1 MSERTDPQWV
11 AQNPKE
17 AADLIDQ
24 LNRRY
29 QVMSEDFNS
38 VSDESW
44 RLKQLWMQV
53 ETLAFEMCQTDDNE
67 NLHKLHDLI
76 TSVHRKPS
84 KEGNSKL
91 V

>member
-1 MSERTDPQWV
+1 MSDKTDWQWV

-29 QVMSEDFNS
+29 EVTVEDFNS
-38 VSDESW
+38 LSDETW

-53 ETLAFEMCQTDDNE
+53 ETLAFELCQIDDSE

-76 TSVHRKPS
+76 TSVHRKPT
-84 KEGNSKL
+84 KL

>member
-1 MSERTDPQWV
+1 MSEKTDWRWV
-11 AQNPKE
+11 AQNPEE
-17 AADLIDQ
+17 AAHLIDQ

-29 QVMSEDFNS
+29 EAMEENFNS
-38 VSDESW
+38 ISDESW

-53 ETLAFEMCQTDDNE
+53 EALAFELCQIDDSE

-76 TSVHRKPS
+76 TSVHREPT
-84 KEGNSKL
+84 KL